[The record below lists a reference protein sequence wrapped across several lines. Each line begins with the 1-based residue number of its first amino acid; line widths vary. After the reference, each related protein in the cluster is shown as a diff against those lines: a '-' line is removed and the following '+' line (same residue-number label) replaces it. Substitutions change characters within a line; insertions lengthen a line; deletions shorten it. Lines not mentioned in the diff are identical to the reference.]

1 MVELP
6 ISEMFVKA
14 ISRLNKRQCMQK
26 VASFS
31 LQVTSCKCVKMNTG
45 TWTIKL
51 LMAVIRL
58 ARDKHSSLLRKSVNY
73 GRKKFYSTG
82 LG

>member
-1 MVELP
+1 V
-6 ISEMFVKA
+6 
-14 ISRLNKRQCMQK
+14 
-26 VASFS
+26 
-31 LQVTSCKCVKMNTG
+31 NTG

-51 LMAVIRL
+51 LMAVIYGFLLQARVFVSGKPLQPSLMFAERLERL
-58 ARDKHSSLLRKSVNY
+58 ARDKHSSLLRKYVNY